1 MTDIIVKI
9 FIAVIV
15 VGGVA
20 WSIWFENAP
29 DSKKKD
35 AEDKD
40 EKRGDTL

>member
-15 VGGVA
+15 IGGVV
-20 WSIWFENAP
+20 WGIWFENAP
-29 DSKKKD
+29 AGKKKD

-40 EKRGDTL
+40 IERGENI